1 MAKYTLLDMTQSILS
16 AMDSDPVNS
25 IDETVEAVQVAD
37 LVKEAYF
44 ELLSQRDWPFL
55 FELGQLIALADT
67 NNPTKMKMEDTWN
80 KIKWIRYNKQETEYL
95 APDEFTAL
103 LDSRTAQAGVVNANG
118 IGLNRDPSYWT
129 SYDDK
134 FIIFDSYNS
143 TVESTLSQS
152 KTNVYAAIEPTWTH
166 VDSFV
171 PDIPEKF
178 FPTLIAEAKAQAFV
192 NLKQQA
198 NTREE
203 VKARRGRMAMRNEA
217 WRNEY
222 GEIKYN
228 TKVNYGRK

>member
-1 MAKYTLLDMTQSILS
+1 M
-16 AMDSDPVNS
+16 
-25 IDETVEAVQVAD
+25 
-37 LVKEAYF
+37 
-44 ELLSQRDWPFL
+44 
-55 FELGQLIALADT
+55 
-67 NNPTKMKMEDTWN
+67 
-80 KIKWIRYNKQETEYL
+80 

-143 TVESTLSQS
+143 TAESTLSQS